1 MRKMIVL
8 ATTVA
13 LLTAA
18 AITLATK
25 LPKPAAAQH
34 HSAKPIDPAIL
45 SGHLQKLQG
54 EEALP

>member
-34 HSAKPIDPAIL
+34 HERIDPAIL
-45 SGHLQKLQG
+45 GMHLKKLQG